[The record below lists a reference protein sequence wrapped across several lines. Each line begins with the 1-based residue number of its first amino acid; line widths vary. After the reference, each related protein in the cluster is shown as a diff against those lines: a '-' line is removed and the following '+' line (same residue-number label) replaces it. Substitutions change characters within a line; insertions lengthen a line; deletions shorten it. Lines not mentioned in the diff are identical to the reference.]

1 MAAPAAV
8 AAVKA
13 IGPKRIIQLALML
26 VLALAVSL
34 GTMLTLPVVFAIA
47 LSPGTAAPAVPGSTS
62 PVADGAWTLPVTGYT
77 VTDDFGPRAAPC
89 AYCSTVHWGSDMAS
103 GCDEP
108 VSAASSGRIAKVGEE
123 GSYGFRIVID
133 HAGGIQTLYAH
144 LALGSA
150 TVAPGDPVQA
160 GTVIAREGT
169 TGQSTG
175 CHLHFETRL
184 NGERVNPVPFLQARG
199 ITL

>member
-13 IGPKRIIQLALML
+13 IGPKRILQ
-26 VLALAVSL
+26 LALAVVLVMFATL
-34 GTMLTLPVVFAIA
+34 GTMLSLPVVFAIA
-47 LSPGTAAPAVPGSTS
+47 LGSGGTLPTDSASAS
-62 PVADGAWTLPVTGYT
+62 PVISGDWALPVTGYT
-77 VTDDFGPRAAPC
+77 ITDDFGPRAAPC
-89 AYCSTVHWGSDMAS
+89 AYCSTLHWGMDMGS
-103 GCDEP
+103 GCNAP
-108 VSAASSGRIAKVGEE
+108 VYATSSGTIAKVGEE
-123 GSYGFRIVID
+123 GSYGFRIMID
-133 HAGGIQTLYAH
+133 HPGAVQTLYAH

-150 TVAPGDPVQA
+150 TVSPGDTVQA

-169 TGQSTG
+169 TGMSTG

-184 NGERVNPVPFLQARG
+184 NGERINPVPFLQAHG